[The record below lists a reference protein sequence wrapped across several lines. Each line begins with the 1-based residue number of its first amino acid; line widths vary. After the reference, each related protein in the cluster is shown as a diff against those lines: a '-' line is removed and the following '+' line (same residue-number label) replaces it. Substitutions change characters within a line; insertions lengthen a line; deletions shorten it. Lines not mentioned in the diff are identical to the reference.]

1 MDPKIRDF
9 ANIAEIQDAMEAMT
23 RGIELG
29 NDGDAFGLTGFEV
42 IESSDQGMLLQVKL
56 AMEKDSPACFR

>member
-1 MDPKIRDF
+1 MRDF
-9 ANIAEIQDAMEAMT
+9 ANIAEIQDAMEA
-23 RGIELG
+23 RPYGIDPG
-29 NDGDAFGLTGFEV
+29 NDGDSFGLTGFEV